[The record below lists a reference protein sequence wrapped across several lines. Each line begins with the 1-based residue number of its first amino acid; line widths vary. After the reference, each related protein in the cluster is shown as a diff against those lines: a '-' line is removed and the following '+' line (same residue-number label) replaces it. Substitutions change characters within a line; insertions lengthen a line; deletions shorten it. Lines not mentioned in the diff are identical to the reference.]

1 VRELDLVLPSPLR
14 VLLLLEEPL
23 DGRLMPETG
32 LPALHPLLLLLPQ
45 LGSHGTLPTVLERV
59 SGSEKTHNSIVE
71 LAYRGKLMVVVT
83 CDRKS

>member
-1 VRELDLVLPSPLR
+1 VLPSPLR

-45 LGSHGTLPTVLERV
+45 LESHGTLPTVLERV
-59 SGSEKTHNSIVE
+59 SGSKKTHTGIVE
-71 LAYRGKLMVVVT
+71 LTYGGNFMMVVT
-83 CDRKS
+83 CDRTS